1 MDEDGNF
8 TFTKPEPKEPQEG
21 GSAEGS
27 DKVELDPYAG
37 TNIDASQLGQM
48 QEQAFSKNPQQNP
61 PATRNKPSMET
72 GPDKTYAYQQKPEIR
87 IQEQKGGWLIP
98 YGQYG
103 PFNWPYYR
111 SKWNT
116 ILNIS
121 R

>member
-72 GPDKTYAYQQKPEIR
+72 GPDKRLT
-87 IQEQKGGWLIP
+87 G
-98 YGQYG
+98 
-103 PFNWPYYR
+103 
-111 SKWNT
+111 
-116 ILNIS
+116 LNRKS
-121 R
+121 ECRFKNRKEVG